1 IKFNE
6 LIKQQTLNMEILK
19 GLTPQQQ
26 VIKII
31 QNTLTNILG
40 SQPLPLNLKDNKLNI
55 FMLIGMKGS
64 GKTTVAGKL
73 AYFIY
78 KKKIDKILLIA
89 ADYHRPGG
97 IQQLQQIGKNIN
109 IEVYTNND
117 TNDASEVILQGINY
131 AKKNN
136 FQAVIIDTTGF
147 SPEDEISVNNLA
159 LIKKNIKPDET
170 FIVVDALG
178 GQRISGKIKQINEKL
193 SFTGVI
199 MTKMDAKTSGG
210 LILSIRYITKL

>member
-1 IKFNE
+1 
-6 LIKQQTLNMEILK
+6 MEILK

-136 FQAVIIDTTGF
+136 FQTVIIDTTGF

-159 LIKKNIKPDET
+159 LIKKNIIPDET

-178 GQRISGKIKQINEKL
+178 GQRISGKI
-193 SFTGVI
+193 
-199 MTKMDAKTSGG
+199 
-210 LILSIRYITKL
+210 